1 MAVMQDF
8 ARLLSAAF
16 LHRIVE
22 PVGKNR
28 LV

>member
-1 MAVMQDF
+1 MQDF

-16 LHRIVE
+16 VHRIVE

-28 LV
+28 LI